1 MTTSHQMLTDF
12 VIEGRQVTRG
22 SLEEQAVHEYKG
34 CKYIREN
41 EPEINAVSERV
52 YTVMGL
58 IWTAT
63 HHGGF
68 IQGALEEARLK
79 EETVQQY
86 IDCCR
91 EKTYSQRR
99 TLGRTI
105 VRAHGISYMDVSWG
119 NIFDFTGE
127 EMAMHNSITLFRVLS
142 RGGRVP

>member
-1 MTTSHQMLTDF
+1 M
-12 VIEGRQVTRG
+12 IEGRQMTRG
-22 SLEEQAVHEYKG
+22 SLEERAVHTYDG
-34 CKYIREN
+34 YTYIREN
-41 EPEINAVSERV
+41 EPEINTVSEHV

-58 IWTAT
+58 IWTAA

-68 IQGALEEARLK
+68 IQEALEEAHLK
-79 EETVQQY
+79 EDVVRQY

-105 VRAHGISYMDVSWG
+105 IRAHGINYMDISWG

-127 EMAMHNSITLFRVLS
+127 ETAMHKNITLFRVLS